1 MAARFQSWKTSFVLL
16 TFMETYQEQAV
27 FLDLR

>member
-1 MAARFQSWKTSFVLL
+1 MATRFQLWKTSYAIS

-27 FLDLR
+27 FLDLQ